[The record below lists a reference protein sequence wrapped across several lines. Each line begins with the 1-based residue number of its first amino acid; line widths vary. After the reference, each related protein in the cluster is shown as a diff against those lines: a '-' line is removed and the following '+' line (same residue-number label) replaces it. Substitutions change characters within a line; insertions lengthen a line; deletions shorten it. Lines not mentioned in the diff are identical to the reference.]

1 MTKASPTVVKPAA
14 GNVKKIVIKS
24 MKELPKLPDN
34 YQVTF
39 LNIFEWNS

>member
-1 MTKASPTVVKPAA
+1 
-14 GNVKKIVIKS
+14 

-39 LNIFEWNS
+39 LNIFEWNSWHV